1 MQTILI
7 TGASSGIGLATARR
21 FADAGWFVYAGVRS
35 PDEMTVSLPT
45 LTFLPLDVTDETSVK
60 AAVRQIEQEVD
71 HLDVVF
77 CNAGH
82 GLLRALGQ
90 ATSYEIKQLFETNVF
105 GVIRTIEACLPL
117 LKQAP
122 DGSHLL
128 ATSSVSGLV
137 GQPMN
142 ELYCAS
148 KFAIEGLFESLA
160 TYYKPYFNIDVTLIE
175 PAAVE
180 TNFTANVLDQL
191 ERTGGLHEDDFKPI
205 ITAYLQTYRTR
216 HADRQSAEALAE
228 VIFEV
233 VHRDERPLRI
243 RTTEADEHFVAH
255 KTHHDPS
262 GLEGIAKIRRLTLN
276 LD

>member
-1 MQTILI
+1 
-7 TGASSGIGLATARR
+7 
-21 FADAGWFVYAGVRS
+21 
-35 PDEMTVSLPT
+35 
-45 LTFLPLDVTDETSVK
+45 
-60 AAVRQIEQEVD
+60 
-71 HLDVVF
+71 
-77 CNAGH
+77 
-82 GLLRALGQ
+82 
-90 ATSYEIKQLFETNVF
+90 TSYEIKQLFETNVF

-122 DGSHLL
+122 EGSHLL

-262 GLEGIAKIRRLTLN
+262 GLEGVAKIRRLTLN